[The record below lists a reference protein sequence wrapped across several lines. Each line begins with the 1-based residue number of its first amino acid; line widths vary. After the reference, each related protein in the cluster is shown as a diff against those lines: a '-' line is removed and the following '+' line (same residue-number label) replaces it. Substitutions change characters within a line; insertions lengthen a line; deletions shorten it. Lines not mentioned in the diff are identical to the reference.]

1 MKELQGSIRFIPILK
16 ERIWGGK
23 KIITI
28 LNKLETKDKIG
39 ESWEIS
45 SVEGDMSIVSEGI
58 FKGRSLQRLLEDF
71 KEDFIG
77 KQNYKQ
83 FGTQFPLLIKFI
95 DASDDLSIQVH
106 PNDELAKKR
115 HNSFG
120 KTEMWYVMEAE
131 EDSELVLG
139 FNQDLSK
146 EKYQS
151 ILEEGTLEKYLHYEQ
166 VKKGDSFFVK
176 AGLIHAIGKGVLIAE
191 IQQTSDLTYR
201 VYDWNR
207 KDDKGNERELHT
219 ELALDALNYKKTN
232 DFKLHQSGD
241 HLISSPYFTVNLL
254 SVDNPITR
262 NLSKIDSFV
271 IYMGVDGEIEINDDR
286 LKMGETL
293 LFPAVFEKKLAL
305 KGKGKVLEIYIK
317 NSLRNG

>member
-1 MKELQGSIRFIPILK
+1 MKKLQDSIRFIPILK

-23 KIITI
+23 K
-28 LNKLETKDKIG
+28 LNEFFNKSRVKKKIG

-120 KTEMWYVMEAE
+120 KTEMWYVMDAE

-139 FNQDLSK
+139 FSQDLSK

-151 ILEEGTLEKYLHYEQ
+151 ILEEGALEKYLHYEQ
-166 VKKGDSFFVK
+166 VKKGDSFFVE

-219 ELALDALNYKKTN
+219 ELALDALNYNKTN

-241 HLISSPYFTVNLL
+241 YLISSPYFTVNLL
-254 SVDNPITR
+254 SVANPITR

-271 IYMGVDGEIEINDDR
+271 IYMGVEGEIEINDDR

-293 LFPAVFEKKLAL
+293 LFPAVCEKKLSL
-305 KGKGKVLEIYIK
+305 KGKGKVLEIYIE

>member
-1 MKELQGSIRFIPILK
+1 MQELQDSIRFTPILK
-16 ERIWGGK
+16 TKIWGGEK
-23 KIITI
+23 LHRILDKPKIA
-28 LNKLETKDKIG
+28 NKVG

-45 SVEGDMSIVSEGI
+45 AVEGNVSLVSEGY
-58 FKGRSLQRLLEDF
+58 FNGRSLQSLLEEF

-77 KQNYKQ
+77 KQNYKR
-83 FGTQFPLLIKFI
+83 FGNQFPLLIKFI

-120 KTEMWYVMEAE
+120 KTEMWYVMDAE
-131 EDSELVLG
+131 EESELVLG

-146 EKYQS
+146 EKYQN
-151 ILEEGTLEKYLHYEQ
+151 ILEEGELKKYLHYEQ
-166 VKKGDSFFVK
+166 VKKGDSFFVE
-176 AGLIHAIGKGVLIAE
+176 AGLIHAIGKGILIAE

-219 ELALDALNYKKTN
+219 ELALDALNYKKKDEFRIKN
-232 DFKLHQSGD
+232 KLES
-241 HLISSPYFTVNLL
+241 HLISSSYFTVNLL
-254 SVDNPITR
+254 NIDSQVICD
-262 NLSKIDSFV
+262 LSKNDSFV
-271 IYMGVDGEIEINDDR
+271 IYMGVDGEIEINDDK

-293 LFPAVFEKKLAL
+293 LFSAVCNKELL
-305 KGKGKVLEIYIK
+305 VKGKGKILEIYIE
-317 NSLRNG
+317 NT